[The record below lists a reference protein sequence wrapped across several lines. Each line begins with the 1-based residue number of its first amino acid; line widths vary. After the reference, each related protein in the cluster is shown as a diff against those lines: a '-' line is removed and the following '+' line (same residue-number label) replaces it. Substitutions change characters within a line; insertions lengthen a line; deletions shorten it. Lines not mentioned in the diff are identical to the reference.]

1 MAYLKKIIDDNYI
14 EYANYVVKDRA
25 IPYIEDGLKPVQRR
39 VLHSMY
45 EIEDGRFNK
54 AANIVGHT
62 MKYHPHG
69 DKSIGDALINMANK
83 EYFIDKQGNFGNLF
97 TGDSAAAPR
106 YIEARLTPL
115 AKEVLFNKKITN
127 FIESY
132 DGRNLEPVFFPA
144 KIPVLLLTG
153 VEGIAVG
160 MSTKILPHNFNEV
173 LQAQIAYLE
182 DREFELFPDFLQG
195 GTIDASGYNDGHGK
209 IKVRSIIEAVKDKKV
224 IIKEIPY
231 NTTTE
236 SIIASIE
243 KASKRGKLKIA
254 SINDYTT
261 DSVEIEVN
269 LARGYN
275 SNDAIDALYAF
286 TDCEIS
292 ISPSLLC
299 IKNDLPVLMT
309 VTNVLKDNTDQLV
322 TNLKRELEIELDE
335 LKEKWHMKSLAQIF
349 IENRMYKAIEELTS
363 NSAIIKTVIT
373 SFDSFRDQLNRDVTK
388 DDVEK
393 LLALQIRRISRFD
406 INKNRKELD
415 QIVKDIKMI
424 EKNLGRLIP
433 FTIDYINSLLNKY
446 GENYPRKSKL
456 KEMEVISATEAAIE
470 NLKLGYDRGNGF
482 IGTSVKSEVTIKV
495 SEFSRIFLLF
505 RDGTYKIIRPEE
517 KMFVE
522 KSIVYFNKIYESD
535 DRIYT
540 IIYRN
545 KKTKLCFV
553 KRFSKIK
560 YILDKEY
567 RYFPEDCKFEY
578 FTIKRDLHF
587 QCFLERLPRMRSFQ
601 TEFDLE
607 DYNIKGI
614 SASGNRITTKN
625 IIKMKVTRSE
635 VVIDKET
642 SPVGESV
649 ENEDKPDRII
659 PEEPELFN
667 EDDKK

>member
-1 MAYLKKIIDDNYI
+1 MAYLKKIIDDNYV

-54 AANIVGHT
+54 VANIVGHT

-69 DKSIGDALINMANK
+69 DKSIGDALINIANK
-83 EYFIDKQGNFGNLF
+83 EYFIDKQGNFGNIL
-97 TGDSAAAPR
+97 TGDNAAAPR
-106 YIEARLTPL
+106 YIEARLTTL
-115 AKEVLFNKKITN
+115 AKEVLFNKKITK
-127 FIESY
+127 FVDSY
-132 DGRNLEPVFFPA
+132 DGRNQEPVFFPA

-173 LQAQIAYLE
+173 LKAQIDYLE
-182 DREFELFPDFLQG
+182 EKEFELFPDFLQG
-195 GTIDASGYNDGHGK
+195 GTIDVSGYNNGHGK
-209 IKVRSIIEAVKDKKV
+209 IKVRAIIEAVKDKKV

-243 KASKRGKLKIA
+243 KASKRGKLKI
-254 SINDYTT
+254 SSVNDYTT
-261 DSVEIEVN
+261 DTVEIEVN

-275 SNDAIDALYAF
+275 SNDAVDALYAF

-292 ISPSLLC
+292 ISPSLLS
-299 IKNDLPVLMT
+299 IKEELPVLLS
-309 VTNVLKDNTDQLV
+309 VSDVLKANTDLLV
-322 TNLKRELEIELDE
+322 ENLKRELEIELDE

-349 IENRMYKAIEELTS
+349 IENRIYKKIEELTS
-363 NSAIIKTVIT
+363 NASIIKTVIT
-373 SFDSFRDQLNRDVTK
+373 SFDDYREQLNRDVTK
-388 DDVEK
+388 EDVEK

-415 QIVKDIKMI
+415 QIIKDIKI
-424 EKNLGRLIP
+424 VEKNLGRIIP
-433 FTIDYINSLLNKY
+433 FTIDYINYLLDKF
-446 GENYPRKSKL
+446 GAQYPRKSRIM
-456 KEMEVISATEAAIE
+456 EMEVISATDAAIE

-482 IGTSVKSEVTIKV
+482 IGTSIKSEVTIKV
-495 SEFSRIFLLF
+495 SEFSKVFILF

-517 KMFVE
+517 KIFVE
-522 KSIVYFNKIYESD
+522 KSIVYFNKIYDSD

-545 KKTKLCFV
+545 KKSKLCFI
-553 KRFSKIK
+553 KRFTKIK

-567 RYFPEDCKFEY
+567 RYFPADCKFEY
-578 FTIKRDLHF
+578 FTVKRDLHF
-587 QCFLERLPRMRSFQ
+587 HCFLERLPRMRTFNA
-601 TEFDLE
+601 EFELE
-607 DYNIKGI
+607 DYHVKGI
-614 SASGNRITTKN
+614 TATGNRITTKN

-635 VVIDKET
+635 VVQEAET

-649 ENEDKPDRII
+649 ENEDAPDRII
-659 PEEPELFN
+659 PEEPELFKDN
-667 EDDKK
+667 KK

>member
-1 MAYLKKIIDDNYI
+1 MRYLRKIIDDNYI

-45 EIEDGRFNK
+45 EIEDGRYNK
-54 AANIVGHT
+54 VANIVGHT

-69 DKSIGDALINMANK
+69 DKSIGDALINIANK
-83 EYFIDKQGNFGNLF
+83 EYFIDKQGNFGNIF
-97 TGDSAAAPR
+97 TGDNAAAPR
-106 YIEARLTPL
+106 YIEARLTEL
-115 AKEVLFNKKITN
+115 AKEVLFNKKITK
-127 FIESY
+127 FVDSY

-144 KIPVLLLTG
+144 KIPILLLTG

-160 MSTKILPHNFNEV
+160 MSTKILPHNFNEI
-173 LQAQIAYLE
+173 LKAQIDYLE
-182 DREFELFPDFLQG
+182 GKEFELFPDFLQG
-195 GTIDASGYNDGHGK
+195 GTIDVSGYNNGHGK
-209 IKVRSIIEAVKDKKV
+209 VKVRAIIETVKDKKV
-224 IIKEIPY
+224 IIREIPY

-243 KASKRGKLKIA
+243 KAAKRGKLKI
-254 SINDYTT
+254 SSVNDYTT
-261 DSVEIEVN
+261 DAVEIEVN

-275 SNDAIDALYAF
+275 ANDAVDALYAF

-299 IKNDLPVLMT
+299 IKNELPVLLT
-309 VTNVLKDNTDQLV
+309 VSDVLKENTDQLV
-322 TNLKRELEIELDE
+322 SNLKRELEIELDE

-349 IENRMYKAIEELTS
+349 IENRIYKEIEELIS
-363 NSAIIKTVIT
+363 NSVIIKTVIAA
-373 SFDSFRDQLNRDVTK
+373 FDPYKEQLNRAVTN

-393 LLALQIRRISRFD
+393 LLTLQIRRISRFD

-415 QIVKDIKMI
+415 QIVKDIKGV
-424 EKNLGRLIP
+424 EKNLGRIIP
-433 FTIDYINSLLNKY
+433 FTIDYINYLLNKF
-446 GENYPRKSKL
+446 GEKYPRKSKL
-456 KEMEVISATEAAIE
+456 MELEDISVTEAAIE

-482 IGTSVKSEVTIKV
+482 IGTAVKSEETIKV
-495 SEFSRIFLLF
+495 SEFSRIFILF

-517 KMFVE
+517 KTFID

-535 DRIYT
+535 DRVYT

-545 KKTKLCFV
+545 KKSKLCFV

-578 FTIKRDLHF
+578 FTVRRDLHF
-587 QCFLERLPRMRSFQ
+587 QCFLERLPRMRTFQ
-601 TEFDLE
+601 TEFNLE
-607 DYNIKGI
+607 DYSVKGI

-625 IIKMKVTRSE
+625 IIKMKVTKNE
-635 VVIDKET
+635 AVIETET

-649 ENEDKPDRII
+649 GNQDKPDRII
-659 PEEPELFN
+659 PEEPELFK
-667 EDDKK
+667 EDK